1 MISWRARPR
10 WRACKRP
17 VSPLPTRGSR
27 SESERRRFPDGS
39 LGPDPRF
46 FDPDYRTGH
55 TGTRQA
61 LWLSSRERARER
73 ALLPP
78 AEPVIRERLC
88 RICKRSVAWGV
99 KRWYCEC
106 CRATLNNG
114 FNQRLV
120 RQRRALRLCVRCAVA
135 TVKGQAR
142 CARCMVLERR
152 RYNPKVAAAHH
163 KRLLASRRARAVC
176 SLCEE
181 QVATGRA
188 RCAACLSDARARH
201 KRERAGWRASG
212 RCGGCGRTPRR
223 GRLCEVC
230 RARGKQVRANNVAQG
245 FCHCGRL
252 LAPGRK
258 NCTDCLAKALEYQ
271 RRRAATP
278 KQQPPTDLLLHVG
291 GGQ

>member
-1 MISWRARPR
+1 M
-10 WRACKRP
+10 
-17 VSPLPTRGSR
+17 SPLPTRGLGPG
-27 SESERRRFPDGS
+27 SEARTRYPDGS
-39 LGPDPRF
+39 LGPDPRW
-46 FDPDYRTGH
+46 FDPNYRSVHSGN
-55 TGTRQA
+55 RQA
-61 LWLSSRERARER
+61 RFLARRERARSR

-88 RICKRSVAWGV
+88 RICKRTITGGY

-120 RQRRALRLCVRCAVA
+120 RKRRALRLCVRCAVA

-142 CARCMVLERR
+142 CARCMDLERR
-152 RYNPKVAAAHH
+152 RYNPKEAAVRR
-163 KRLLASRRARAVC
+163 KRLLATRRARAVC
-176 SLCEE
+176 SLCEA

-212 RCGGCGRTPRR
+212 RCVGCGRSPRR

-230 RARGKQVRANNVAQG
+230 RARAKQVRANNVAQG
-245 FCHCGRL
+245 FCHCGRF
-252 LAPGRK
+252 LAPCRK
-258 NCTDCLAKALEYQ
+258 NCPACLTRAREYQ
-271 RRRAATP
+271 RARARRAA
-278 KQQPPTDLLLHVG
+278 Q
-291 GGQ
+291 